1 VKNASKAIR
10 VADMAELWLKY
21 DGNGKKRFPTGG
33 EILDDALIL
42 LVEDR
47 DDDVSIILKGFE
59 AAKINN
65 PVTVVRDGEEA
76 IQYLDHK
83 GMFTDRDKYPLP
95 HLILLDLKMPRVDGF
110 DVLRWVRS
118 QQHLSGIIIVVL
130 TSSNQIRDVNQAYQ
144 LGANSFLVKPDDFQN
159 VTSMATLLKDYWL
172 YGNRTP
178 GNRPRPSSSS
188 SSSASP

>member
-1 VKNASKAIR
+1 MPEQSV
-10 VADMAELWLKY
+10 
-21 DGNGKKRFPTGG
+21 
-33 EILDDALIL
+33 IL

-47 DDDVSIILKGFE
+47 DDDVFLVRRAFEKAGLK
-59 AAKINN
+59 N
-65 PVTVVRDGEEA
+65 PFQVAHDGEEA
-76 IQYLDHK
+76 IAYLS
-83 GMFTDRDKYPLP
+83 GEGRFSNRVEFPLP
-95 HLILLDLKMPRVDGF
+95 WLVLLDLKMPKVDGF

-130 TSSNQIRDVNQAYQ
+130 TSSNQIRDVNDAYK

-172 YGNRTP
+172 YGNRAP

-188 SSSASP
+188 SSATV